1 MEGGVLHARPLVRP
15 RGRVSAVLSCPKRDF
30 GYFIPIFLF
39 WRTSETKKLN
49 HALAGL
55 MGSSE
60 GAENTR
66 ANAPRPPH
74 LIPVD
79 RAALGQHRKRVR
91 GVDETPP
98 TVYSGGRP
106 YIRLADGTIISMSG
120 NLELTVGARA
130 RGVFSRQRVLDVYL
144 GAQMTGSTSS
154 IFAARTRPRATGR
167 QDGRWFN
174 VVPYRTIP
182 YRTVPYRTRYLR

>member
-1 MEGGVLHARPLVRP
+1 M
-15 RGRVSAVLSCPKRDF
+15 LSCPKRDF

-39 WRTSETKKLN
+39 WKTSETKKLN

-144 GAQMTGSTSS
+144 GAQMTGSASS

-182 YRTVPYRTRYLR
+182 YHTVVTVPYRTRYLR